1 MSLHRI
7 KLLVK
12 HLLGR
17 DLLIRRKVH
26 LPLEHYGNRYGDW
39 SVPAN
44 YVTKES
50 IVYSFGIGEDASWD
64 LALIQAKNCQ
74 VQGFDP
80 TPKSLSWVKNHV
92 LDSRF
97 SIHPWALADL
107 DGTLDL
113 WLPANDAFV
122 SASCRASDSSSSKK
136 ITVPCRCLPS
146 IMNELGHEFVD
157 VLKMDIEGAEYSVI
171 EQIVNDGL
179 AKRIGVILVE
189 FHHWMSAFKLDDT
202 RKAIEQLAD
211 VGFLP
216 AWVSE
221 TGHELLFVRRQ

>member
-1 MSLHRI
+1 MMPLHSL

-44 YVTKES
+44 FVTAES
-50 IVYSFGIGEDASWD
+50 VVYSFGIGEDASWD
-64 LALIQAKNCQ
+64 LGLIQAKKCE
-74 VQGFDP
+74 VHGFDP
-80 TPKSLSWVKNHV
+80 TPKSLSWVKNNIS
-92 LDSRF
+92 DSRF
-97 SIHPWALADL
+97 SIRPWALADT
-107 DGTLDL
+107 DGSLDL
-113 WLPANDAFV
+113 WLPANEEHV
-122 SASCRASDSSSSKK
+122 SASCRASDTSSSKK
-136 ITVPCRCLPS
+136 ITVTCRCLSS
-146 IMNELGHEFVD
+146 IMDELGHEFVD
-157 VLKMDIEGAEYSVI
+157 VLKMDIEGAEYDVI
-171 EQIVNDGL
+171 EQITNEG
-179 AKRIGVILVE
+179 AKRIGVILIE
-189 FHHWMSAFKLDDT
+189 FHHWMSAFHLDET
-202 RKAIEQLAD
+202 RNAIEQLAN

>member
-1 MSLHRI
+1 
-7 KLLVK
+7 
-12 HLLGR
+12 
-17 DLLIRRKVH
+17 
-26 LPLEHYGNRYGDW
+26 
-39 SVPAN
+39 
-44 YVTKES
+44 
-50 IVYSFGIGEDASWD
+50 
-64 LALIQAKNCQ
+64 
-74 VQGFDP
+74 
-80 TPKSLSWVKNHV
+80 
-92 LDSRF
+92 
-97 SIHPWALADL
+97 
-107 DGTLDL
+107 
-113 WLPANDAFV
+113 
-122 SASCRASDSSSSKK
+122 
-136 ITVPCRCLPS
+136 
-146 IMNELGHEFVD
+146 MNELGHEFVD